1 MHLWG
6 RGNGCNFS
14 PLILIVALAMA
25 LNYLG
30 QTITL
35 PALQSFASYCKV
47 LFLNVDMVSMK
58 DSRAGQI
65 LEGLYLILN
74 DESNMAIHFPV
85 LLIRI
90 QFFSWVWWWWIDHRW
105 GLSSS
110 LPSSLTEPIMGCLFF
125 VVNHFRAL
133 QHLRQLDDVERSI
146 KFVD

>member
-1 MHLWG
+1 
-6 RGNGCNFS
+6 
-14 PLILIVALAMA
+14 MA

-35 PALQSFASYCKV
+35 PALQSFPSYCKV

-90 QFFSWVWWWWIDHRW
+90 QIFS
-105 GLSSS
+105 
-110 LPSSLTEPIMGCLFF
+110 
-125 VVNHFRAL
+125 
-133 QHLRQLDDVERSI
+133 
-146 KFVD
+146 